1 MECILTR
8 HLLVECPSTKNIPNG
23 NVEVV
28 KINRISKI
36 ALSFLLI
43 TIAVGSLYFGF
54 TQFWRQRAF
63 KILLPSLGRGMT
75 GDRYVMATLNC
86 SLPEI
91 PDKVP
96 FLRVVR
102 QEYTDAGAK
111 SIATEVFGMTGEL
124 NVTRPAISS
133 NGTVVR
139 VINGTQILEMYEDG
153 ALRYIPNF
161 QEAGYNI
168 TLPEL
173 SQAREIAV
181 QFIDRFLKKAESSCL
196 KPNCTLQIVFS
207 KVDYAC
213 WYAIPPSPTVPV
225 EIRVS
230 HKVLYNAIPLIFK
243 GSFYVTI
250 GDSGKILEFRCYWR
264 NVEPADPLSI
274 TVTPEQAIE
283 NMGNNSDIVGRNP
296 RQVRE
301 ITINSVQLG
310 YFTPS
315 PLLGTDKFL
324 PTYEIMFVATFEDG
338 SQSTYE
344 TYVSSTTASI
354 PY

>member
-1 MECILTR
+1 M
-8 HLLVECPSTKNIPNG
+8 ECPSTKNIPNG

-230 HKVLYNAIPLIFK
+230 YKVLYNAIPLIFK

>member
-1 MECILTR
+1 MECL
-8 HLLVECPSTKNIPNG
+8 STKNILNG
-23 NVEVV
+23 NAEVV
-28 KINRISKI
+28 NVNRISKI
-36 ALSFLLI
+36 ALSLLLI
-43 TIAVGSLYFGF
+43 ITAVGSLYLGI
-54 TQFWRQRAF
+54 TQFLRQRTF

-75 GDRYVMATLNC
+75 GEKYVMATLNC

-91 PDKVP
+91 PDRVP

-102 QEYTDAGAK
+102 REYTDAGAK
-111 SIATEVFGMTGEL
+111 SVATEVFGMTGEL

-133 NGTVVR
+133 NGTVIR
-139 VINGTQILEMYEDG
+139 VVNGTQTLEMYEDG

-173 SQAREIAV
+173 SQAKEIVV
-181 QFIDRFLKKAESSCL
+181 QSIDRFLKKAESSCL
-196 KPNCTLQIVFS
+196 KPNCTLQIVFF

-230 HKVLYNAIPLIFK
+230 YKVLYDAIPLIFK

-264 NVEPADPLSI
+264 NVEPADRLSI

-315 PLLGTDKFL
+315 PLLRTDKLL
-324 PTYEIMFVATFEDG
+324 PAYEIMFVATFEDG
-338 SQSTYE
+338 FQSTYE
-344 TYVSSTTASI
+344 TYVSSTTTSI